1 MPSALSHDPAITV
14 PGASTDNAVVIFDG
28 TGGTGFGNSTI
39 VVDSGGNGRIGLA
52 TDTNLITLTNETVTV
67 AGAVTA
73 SGVVTG
79 ATLVGTLTTA
89 AQTNVTSLSTLTAL
103 QVDNI
108 NINGNIISSTAGTDL
123 FITPLGGQ
131 QLILDGTIIIDAG
144 AVTGATSITSTEF
157 VGGGVGL
164 TALVAGNI
172 TSGGTFLAQNG
183 SALTALNG
191 SAITSGTLPAA
202 RIAADSIVEGKLD
215 VSNGPTN
222 GQFLQAQSGEG
233 GGLTWAAA
241 AGGDVVDDTTPQL
254 GAHLDMNDFGLD
266 FSNQTASADADVFDE
281 YEEGSWT
288 PNFTDQSGS
297 DAEGQTYSAQ
307 IGTYTKIGNRCLFSM
322 NLINTGIGSLT
333 TTNSGRFGQLPFAM
347 PALEGYSVATAT
359 SAVIA
364 QGTNFTAGSEAGQTF
379 IVMSY
384 WNSTQ
389 GAIGAKVSELSVGIS
404 ICISGQYRFA

>member
-1 MPSALSHDPAITV
+1 MAQT
-14 PGASTDNAVVIFDG
+14 
-28 TGGTGFGNSTI
+28 TI
-39 VVDSGGNGRIGLA
+39 QGSFLGDA
-52 TDTNLITLTNETVTV
+52 TVTGAKIGADFISAQTVLAAPDLV
-67 AGAVTA
+67 AADELIVSDAGVIKKMAISVLEIAATQITA
-73 SGVVTG
+73 SG
-79 ATLVGTLTTA
+79 TLPILNGS
-89 AQTNVTSLSTLTAL
+89 NLTAL
-103 QVDNI
+103 PAANLT
-108 NINGNIISSTAGTDL
+108 GTLPAIS
-123 FITPLGGQ
+123 
-131 QLILDGTIIIDAG
+131 
-144 AVTGATSITSTEF
+144 
-157 VGGGVGL
+157 GVNL

-172 TSGGTFLAQNG
+172 TANGTFLAQNG